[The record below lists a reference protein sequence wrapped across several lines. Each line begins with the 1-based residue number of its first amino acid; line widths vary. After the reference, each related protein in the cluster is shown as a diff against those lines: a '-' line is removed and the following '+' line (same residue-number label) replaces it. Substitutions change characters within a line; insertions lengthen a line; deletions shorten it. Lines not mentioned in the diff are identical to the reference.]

1 MPNLSQKK
9 RDRMLTF
16 LKMLK
21 DENKTSAQNYHFPCL
36 FL

>member
-21 DENKTSAQNYHFPCL
+21 DDYSRFFEPVFCL
-36 FL
+36 K